1 MIPPHFSP
9 VGRPSC
15 GRLLH
20 PFLRDLRALRV
31 RPSVLISFLCLL
43 LLLPAPL
50 PAAST
55 PPLAPAAELSVSG
68 LGWWRNRELRVALRL
83 LLGEQRAATL
93 DANAIDDAA
102 FLLVSALAEDGYL
115 KPTID
120 AELTRTDGTLTTIRF
135 VGENPVVLPRPLA
148 VQAARFRVTP
158 GVRYHLTQVTVT
170 GLTAIKPDLGRAFY
184 RDDSTLLSN
193 FTTTEYSP
201 ARLKQSTN
209 ALRAELR
216 ELGYAEATIDPPAP
230 QINAT
235 TGAVTLAVTVHE
247 GPRWEV
253 TALRLTGA
261 AAPANVPAFDP
272 APYLKKPWSSSWSQ
286 DVTTAIRRTYY
297 AAGYPDASV
306 TLTREPGPVTGTF
319 KPLTVVARIRPGPAV
334 RVGTVRFEGTTHS
347 HLPSLRP
354 RVPLADGAP
363 LNPLALEQGRYR
375 LSRLGVFDTLDLR
388 YAPATGPVRDP
399 VYVLRESPRHE
410 ANLLLGYG
418 SYEQWRAG
426 IELRQ
431 RNLFGRAHQAQ
442 LALVQ
447 SIKSSRGDYTYT
459 VPGLFSA
466 ELDATVKLFGLRR
479 EELAFNRQ
487 EYGGTFTLSRPL
499 PWIGA
504 EGSAGYTFQNLRS
517 TENQLATRAVD
528 LSAVNAA
535 SLDLALTRDRRDNVL
550 RPHRGYRAFLR
561 TEIADTSLG
570 SDVNYQRLEFGA
582 AWHTPWGRSR
592 WLHLGLT
599 HGVVMTLGSTDRD
612 LPVNKRFYPGGEN
625 SIRGYADGE
634 AAPRGPL
641 DTFLGAKTYT
651 LLNVELEQAV
661 TKNVSVVLFAD
672 TLGTAVQLARYP
684 VDDYLYTAGLGV
696 RYQTLIGPIRLE
708 YGRNLNPRPND
719 PSGTLHLSLG
729 FPF

>member
-1 MIPPHFSP
+1 MK
-9 VGRPSC
+9 
-15 GRLLH
+15 RLVFFIGSLV
-20 PFLRDLRALRV
+20 F
-31 RPSVLISFLCLL
+31 IS
-43 LLLPAPL
+43 AL

-55 PPLAPAAELSVSG
+55 PPPAPSAPAADLSVSG

-120 AELTRTDGTLTTIRF
+120 AELTRTDGTVTTVRF

-148 VQAARFRVTP
+148 VRAARFRVTP

-193 FTTTEYSP
+193 FTTTDYSP

-216 ELGYAEATIDPPAP
+216 ELGYAEAAIDPPAP

-235 TGAVTLAVTVHE
+235 TGAVTLSVTVHE

-261 AAPANVPAFDP
+261 AAPAAVPAFDP
-272 APYLKKPWSSSWSQ
+272 APYLKKPWSSAWSQ

-297 AAGYPDASV
+297 AAGYPDATV
-306 TLTREPGPVTGTF
+306 ALTREPGPTAGTVKPVTVIG
-319 KPLTVVARIRPGPAV
+319 RIQPGPAV
-334 RVGTVRFEGTTHS
+334 RVGTVRFEGTTRS
-347 HLPSLRP
+347 HLPSLRA

-388 YAPATGPVRDP
+388 YAPATGLVRDP
-399 VYVLRESPRHE
+399 VYVLRESPRYE

-426 IELRQ
+426 VELRQ

-447 SIKSSRGDYTYT
+447 SIKSSRGDYIYT
-459 VPGLFSA
+459 VPGLFGA
-466 ELDATVKLFGLRR
+466 ELDGTVKLFGLRR

-517 TENQLATRAVD
+517 TENRLATRALD
-528 LSAVNAA
+528 LAAVNAA

-550 RPHRGYRAFLR
+550 RPHRGYRASLR

-570 SDVNYQRLEFGA
+570 SDVNYQRLEFA
-582 AWHTPWGRSR
+582 VAWHTPWGRSR

-641 DTFLGAKTYT
+641 DTFLGAKSYT

-661 TKNVSVVLFAD
+661 TKNVSVVVFAD

-684 VDDYLYTAGLGV
+684 VDESLYTAGLGV

-719 PSGTLHLSLG
+719 PAGTLHLSRGL
-729 FPF
+729 PF

>member
-1 MIPPHFSP
+1 L
-9 VGRPSC
+9 RPAI
-15 GRLLH
+15 L
-20 PFLRDLRALRV
+20 PFLA
-31 RPSVLISFLCLL
+31 FALL
-43 LLLPAPL
+43 LCPL
-50 PAAST
+50 A
-55 PPLAPAAELSVSG
+55 APAAELSVSG
-68 LGWWRNRELRVALRL
+68 LGWWRNRELRVALQL
-83 LLGEQRAATL
+83 LLGEQSAATL

-115 KPTID
+115 KPTVD
-120 AELTRTDGTLTTIRF
+120 AELTRTDGSSTTLRF
-135 VGENPVVLPRPLA
+135 VGDNPVVLPRPLA
-148 VQAARFRVTP
+148 ARAARFRVTP

-184 RDDSTLLSN
+184 RDDSTLFAR
-193 FTTTEYSP
+193 FTTTDYSP

-216 ELGYAEATIDPPAP
+216 ELGYAEAVIDPPTIA
-230 QINAT
+230 INDT
-235 TGAVTLAVTVHE
+235 TGAVTLAVTVNE
-247 GPRWEV
+247 GPRWDV
-253 TALRLTGA
+253 TALRVTGA
-261 AAPANVPAFDP
+261 AAPADVPAFDP
-272 APYLKKPWSSSWSQ
+272 TPYLKKPWSASWSQ
-286 DVTTAIRRTYY
+286 DVTSAIRRTYY
-297 AAGYPDASV
+297 AAGYPDATV
-306 TLTREPGPVTGTF
+306 TLTHEPGPATAGV
-319 KPLTVVARIRPGPAV
+319 KPLAVVARIRPGPAV
-334 RVGTVRFEGTTHS
+334 RVGTVRFEGTAHS
-347 HLPSLRP
+347 HLPSLRA

-375 LSRLGVFDTLDLR
+375 LSRLGVFDNLDLR
-388 YAPATGPVRDP
+388 YAPDTGPVRDP

-426 IELRQ
+426 VELRQ
-431 RNLFGRAHQAQ
+431 RNLFGRPHQAQ

-447 SIKSSRGDYTYT
+447 SVKSSRGDYTYT
-459 VPGLFSA
+459 VPGLIGA
-466 ELDATVKLFGLRR
+466 ELDGTVKIFGLRR

-499 PWIGA
+499 PWLGA

-517 TENQLATRAVD
+517 TANQLATRAFD

-561 TEIADTSLG
+561 TEIAATTLG

-625 SIRGYADGE
+625 SLRGYADGE

-641 DTFLGAKTYT
+641 DTFLGAKSYS

-672 TLGTAVQLARYP
+672 TLGTAVQLAQYP
-684 VDDYLYTAGLGV
+684 VGEYLYTAGVGV
-696 RYQTLIGPIRLE
+696 RYQTLIGPIRIE